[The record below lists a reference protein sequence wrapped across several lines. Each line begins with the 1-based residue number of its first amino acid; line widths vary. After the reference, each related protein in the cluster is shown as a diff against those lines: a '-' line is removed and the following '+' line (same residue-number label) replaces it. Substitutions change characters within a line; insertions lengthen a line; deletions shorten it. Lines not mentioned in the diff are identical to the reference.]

1 MCVCVYKP
9 SADLKIVLLLKT
21 FPRLLLSFY
30 FALVGLMPFCF
41 PCFLSTYGNRV
52 LKHCFVILPFGERR
66 PYLQDFPWYFRD
78 LCLKSSTMNSSKVK
92 KFDKLLFK
100 VKIFWFYIIWIF
112 FLQVASKLCFK
123 QPKTSPALLNLLVSQ
138 VHTGH
143 PDISPEPEIRSK
155 RWLTYNHNSKNA
167 SQNDIRE
174 RNRTVTSYYNQT
186 AIDDVARQNSVRLTP
201 ATIMYAGNYYSPLF
215 NNFTVSCLFTI
226 HP

>member
-1 MCVCVYKP
+1 M
-9 SADLKIVLLLKT
+9 LKIKYNEFVKGNEILT
-21 FPRLLLSFY
+21 NCF
-30 FALVGLMPFCF
+30 LMLRFCF
-41 PCFLSTYGNRV
+41 FIV
-52 LKHCFVILPFGERR
+52 
-66 PYLQDFPWYFRD
+66 
-78 LCLKSSTMNSSKVK
+78 
-92 KFDKLLFK
+92 
-100 VKIFWFYIIWIF
+100 